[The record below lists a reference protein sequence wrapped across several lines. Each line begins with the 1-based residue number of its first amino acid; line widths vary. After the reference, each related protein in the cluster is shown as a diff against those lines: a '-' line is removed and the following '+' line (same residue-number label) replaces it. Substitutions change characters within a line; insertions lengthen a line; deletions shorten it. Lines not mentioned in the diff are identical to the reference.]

1 MPAAWIP
8 STIAALEEAVRD
20 GLLVESH
27 YLDFKRELAP
37 GAGGNKALAK
47 DLASFAIDGG
57 QIVVGVDEDQAG
69 APPTVRP
76 VVLAGLKER
85 VDQVARSA
93 VTPPLHVRCVELP
106 GETDP
111 SYGCLVI
118 IVPPSPSAPHQAA
131 ERLWGRGDTTNHVLS
146 TGEIDGIYNN
156 RARRLARV
164 DVLLEEEIGRDPT
177 PTDLRELGH
186 LFVVAQP
193 DTVDDELLFRA
204 LNQGDFSTWT
214 HNELYPRLG
223 RARWAPDLE
232 SVGTASRRA
241 TGWAIHD
248 YCISEERVVR
258 PNGEVPARESHLL
271 DVEVRE
277 DGGVRLFCGHATDAV
292 GGGTRFMDA
301 VVCGLILRAVEV
313 RAGHHRNNIVLG
325 FMAFWGHADQH
336 TGSGVIPGHPEYYVA
351 PRRVLRGYLPP
362 RNGRYVRGIEQ

>member
-8 STIAALEEAVRD
+8 STISALEEAVRD

-156 RARRLARV
+156 RARRLACV

-193 DTVDDELLFRA
+193 DTVDDELLF
-204 LNQGDFSTWT
+204 
-214 HNELYPRLG
+214 
-223 RARWAPDLE
+223 
-232 SVGTASRRA
+232 
-241 TGWAIHD
+241 
-248 YCISEERVVR
+248 
-258 PNGEVPARESHLL
+258 
-271 DVEVRE
+271 
-277 DGGVRLFCGHATDAV
+277 
-292 GGGTRFMDA
+292 
-301 VVCGLILRAVEV
+301 GL
-313 RAGHHRNNIVLG
+313 
-325 FMAFWGHADQH
+325 
-336 TGSGVIPGHPEYYVA
+336 
-351 PRRVLRGYLPP
+351 
-362 RNGRYVRGIEQ
+362 